1 MGLIKY
7 LMGGDGRNSLKKLNK
22 MADKVEALE
31 SKYQEMDDETL
42 KDQTNVLKGRLAAGE
57 TAKRRTIFYTTRL
70 RRSARRP
77 SVFWACDTSACK
89 LSAVSVCIKAVSRKC
104 VRVKVKRSFP
114 RCRRI

>member
-57 TAKRRTIFYTTRL
+57 TLDDILYDAFAVL
-70 RRSARRP
+70 RDAARR
-77 SVFWACDTSACK
+77 V
-89 LSAVSVCIKAVSRKC
+89 LGMRHYGVQIIG
-104 VRVKVKRSFP
+104 
-114 RCRRI
+114 RICLHQGRIA